1 MTNFVVL
8 SPCRLQAEPQQR
20 SDKAPVQ
27 LRVSTSRRVKNATT
41 QEMEWQSS
49 FFNVIVWGDDRP
61 SAKQLEKGTTLHI
74 VGRLDVN
81 QWTDK
86 HDQKR
91 EDVRIVADNLSITLP
106 EAPNMNGEED
116 QTEKQTDEPE
126 WSF

>member
-1 MTNFVVL
+1 ML

-27 LRVSTSRRVKNATT
+27 LRVSTSRRVKNATSG
-41 QEMEWQSS
+41 EMEWVSS

-61 SAKQLEKGTTLHI
+61 AAKVLEKGTTLHV

-81 QWTDK
+81 QWEDK
-86 HDQKR
+86 HNQKR
-91 EDVRIVADNLSITLP
+91 EDVRIIADNLSITLP
-106 EAPNMNGEED
+106 EAPNTNGEES
-116 QTEKQTDEPE
+116 QVPLDEQQPESE